1 MKKVELRELEVLE
14 VSSTT
19 VEVRASYVIPADRG
33 RGRQF
38 GAQVFT
44 CRLRKDGGLVRIRIQ
59 GRDGPFGHY
68 DASQGKWF
76 PTDVVRQGI
85 FSDVIE
91 AVIAAARKELEK

>member
-14 VSSTT
+14 VRGRGAA

-44 CRLRKDGGLVRIRIQ
+44 CRLRKDDGLVRIQ

-68 DASQGKWF
+68 DANQGKWF